1 MAKHSV
7 MAITCDGE
15 GSDEEGCKA
24 IWMGPSQQVQCLD
37 SVSLTQ
43 PVEWPEGW
51 FEHMDG
57 SFYCE
62 ACWEALDAE
71 EEEEDEQPKPF
82 AASMDFA
89 QGNHKFYGGNN
100 P

>member
-24 IWMGPSQQVQCLD
+24 MWVGPSHQVQRID
-37 SVSLTQ
+37 SVLTTE
-43 PVEWPEGW
+43 PVDWPDNW
-51 FEHMDG
+51 FEHEDG
-57 SFYCE
+57 NFYCE